1 MSADVPA
8 PSAAMQEWL
17 DRWDA
22 QQEAHNPDRPQRFDV
37 LADLVEAATAGRP
50 DPLVLDLACGPG
62 SVTRH
67 LLDRLAGS
75 RPTLRIVA
83 LDVDPVL
90 LQIAAGTIGREP
102 AVQLVEADLREADWA
117 TTTAI
122 DPTAGGRRFDAIVTA
137 TALHWLP
144 PADLERLYEDLAQ
157 LTRPGG
163 LFADGDHVPLEGVP
177 NLRRLTEEIGEQQSA
192 PRLAQEGAY
201 DSGGVVA
208 GARRDPAF
216 TESLAR
222 RRRRFS
228 VTHPA
233 EFIPPENWHIE
244 RLVRGGFSRLPSCGA
259 GTGMPSSLQ
268 SADPPLW
275 RCRRHA

>member
-8 PSAAMQEWL
+8 PAAAMQEWL

-22 QQEAHNPDRPQRFDV
+22 QQEAHAPDRPERFDV
-37 LADLVEAATAGRP
+37 LADLVESATAGRS

-67 LLDRLAGS
+67 LLDRLADS
-75 RPTLRIVA
+75 RPGLQIVA

-90 LQIAAGTIGREP
+90 LQIAAGTIGHEP
-102 AVQLVEADLREADWA
+102 AVRLVEADLREADWA
-117 TTTAI
+117 AAAAI
-122 DPTAGGRRFDAIVTA
+122 GPTAGGRQFDAIVTA

-144 PADLERLYEDLAQ
+144 PADLERLYRDLAQ

-163 LFADGDHVPLEGVP
+163 LFADGDHIPLDGVP
-177 NLRRLTEEIGEQQSA
+177 DLRRLTEEIDERQSA
-192 PRLAQEGAY
+192 PRLAQEGVY
-201 DSGGVVA
+201 DWEGWWQA
-208 GARRDPAF
+208 LEKDPAF

-233 EFIPPENWHIE
+233 EFIPPESWHIE
-244 RLVRGGFSRLPSCGA
+244 RLVRGGFSEA
-259 GTGMPSSLQ
+259 
-268 SADPPLW
+268 AVVW
-275 RCRRHA
+275 RRYGDAVVTAIR